1 MNVTKKFKKTNK
13 RTKKVKKTNK
23 KSKTLKNGKK
33 LKGGENTINNENYG
47 QILNYLKEFIIAS
60 KSKLLGPRD
69 ISHYYLSYFDIK
81 IILIYIISNY
91 QVLNVGKTDNVSN
104 RGTIDDVILLL
115 KTLNKNDYLNKR
127 LSERQ
132 IKITELQNILV
143 TCGIPNAH
151 NLWINIK
158 IVSKAINDNMLTKN
172 VNNATPNTNKTE
184 YELLDDYIKKNRIK
198 IFNLLYKGK
207 YTTVNEM
214 NNASCDTIRA
224 NNKKTSE
231 SQICVVLNVFLQ
243 EYKKVFN
250 EQGNMINV
258 DETPIPENFIFLPK
272 TINI

>member
-1 MNVTKKFKKTNK
+1 MNVTKKLKKINK
-13 RTKKVKKTNK
+13 KIKKTNK

-33 LKGGENTINNENYG
+33 LKGGENTNNNKNHT
-47 QILNYLKEFIIAS
+47 QILNYLIEFIFAS
-60 KSKLLGPRD
+60 KHISLGPKD
-69 ISHYYLSYFDIK
+69 ISQYYLSYFDIK

-127 LSERQ
+127 ISERR

-158 IVSKAINDNMLTKN
+158 IVPRPIKDNMLTEN
-172 VNNATPNTNKTE
+172 VNNAKSNTNKTE